1 MAPYAHDL
9 GPVSLREAK
18 APLAG
23 CDAVATAMD
32 ALPHISESVGGF
44 TVGLAVWGNHGP
56 TIVRWH
62 QGVNALRE
70 QLRTGL
76 VMSTTRTA
84 TGIAF
89 AAFLPLEV
97 TEAFVRED
105 LRLFRVADE
114 DEQQQR
120 STFDD
125 MIAAARDSGLARAVD
140 IRTSSLNAFSAPVY
154 DANGDMIFALSVA
167 VEASV
172 LASDPGGGIPQ
183 TLLRAAKELTSKL
196 QS

>member
-1 MAPYAHDL
+1 
-9 GPVSLREAK
+9 
-18 APLAG
+18 
-23 CDAVATAMD
+23 MD
-32 ALPHISESVGGF
+32 ALPRISESLGGF

-62 QGVNALRE
+62 QGVNAVHE

-89 AAFLPLEV
+89 AAFLPPEM
-97 TEAFVRED
+97 TEAFVHED

-120 STFDD
+120 CAFDD
-125 MIAAARDSGLARAVD
+125 TIAAARASGLARAVN
-140 IRTSSLNAFSAPVY
+140 IQPSSLIHVAANAFSAPVY
-154 DANGDMIFALSVA
+154 DADGAMVCALSVA
-167 VEASV
+167 ADASV
-172 LASDPGGGIPQ
+172 LAPDPDGVIPQ
-183 TLLRAAKELTSKL
+183 ALLCAAKELTSKL
-196 QS
+196 PG